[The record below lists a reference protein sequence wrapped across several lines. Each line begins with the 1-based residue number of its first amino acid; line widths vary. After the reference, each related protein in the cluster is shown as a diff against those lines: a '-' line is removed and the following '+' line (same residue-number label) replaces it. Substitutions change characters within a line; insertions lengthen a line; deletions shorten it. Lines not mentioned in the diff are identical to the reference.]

1 MKTNKTNVAGCCA
14 VALLVVLASA
24 PAGAS
29 TEGPYNNFFG
39 TGAGASNSGT
49 NFNSFF
55 GGYAGNS
62 NTTGYLNTFLGYA
75 AGYSNTTGSG
85 NVFIGYLAGAYETGF
100 NKLYIDNCYNGFCD
114 SPFIYG
120 EFDNHLLKING
131 EVGIAANGVSV
142 SQLHFSKNG
151 SDVGGGWLTSVLDN
165 NFFVSSG
172 AMYDALLGGWVQ
184 KSADTKAVMA
194 GSGGV
199 GYRVFTNTG
208 AAVGNSFAPSV
219 RLHIDYSGNV
229 GINTAA
235 VAGVPISTATGALLT
250 AGGAWL
256 NSSSRERK
264 EHIQAL
270 SGAQALQAL
279 AELRPVTYN
288 YKVDAQEK
296 HVGFIAEDVPELLA
310 SKDRKSLSALDIVA
324 VLTKAVQEQKQVV
337 DEQKRTLEEKS
348 RMVDEQK
355 QALETLAAT
364 VAELK
369 AEVNWLKRRDAVA
382 QR

>member
-1 MKTNKTNVAGCCA
+1 MKTNKANVAGCCA

-24 PAGAS
+24 PAGAA
-29 TEGPYNNFFG
+29 TEGSSNNFFG

-49 NFNSFF
+49 NLNSFF
-55 GGYAGNS
+55 GSYAGNS
-62 NTTGYLNTFLGYA
+62 NTTGHDNSFFGSYAGRYNTTGNSNTFLGNY
-75 AGYSNTTGSG
+75 AGYSNTTGSR
-85 NVFIGYLAGAYETGF
+85 NVFIGYAAGDLNTTGS
-100 NKLYIDNCYNGFCD
+100 NKLYIDNCYGSCA
-114 SPFIYG
+114 PPLIYG
-120 EFDNHLLKING
+120 EFDNQLLNING
-131 EVGIAANGVSV
+131 EVGIAANGASK
-142 SQLHFSKNG
+142 SQLHFSLDG
-151 SDVGGGWLTSVLDN
+151 SDVGGWLTSVLDN

-172 AMYDALLGGWVQ
+172 AAYDATAGGWVQ

-288 YKVDAQEK
+288 YKVDAEEK

-337 DEQKRTLEEKS
+337 DEEGPGTEAGGRRT
-348 RMVDEQK
+348 
-355 QALETLAAT
+355 
-364 VAELK
+364 K
-369 AEVNWLKRRDAVA
+369 AHPRGKEPDA
-382 QR
+382 